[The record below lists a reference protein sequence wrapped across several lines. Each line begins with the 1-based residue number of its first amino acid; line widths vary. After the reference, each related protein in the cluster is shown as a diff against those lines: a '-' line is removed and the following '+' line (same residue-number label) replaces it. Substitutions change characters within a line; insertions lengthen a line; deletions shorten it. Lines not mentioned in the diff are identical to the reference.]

1 MIKMALLSEIIED
14 QLSKFKNR
22 DIGISRD
29 IEFDKYIKTQQITI
43 ISGIRRSGKSTLLAQ
58 FSKKFENFY
67 YFNFDDDRIADFAI
81 EDFQGLIIAFQKLYA
96 SKIIFLDEIQ
106 NVEGWERF
114 IRRIYDE
121 GYKIFITGSN
131 AKLLS
136 SELATHLT
144 GRYVKIELYPFSF
157 KEFLQFKKVEYGKK
171 TSAVKA
177 EILKYFD
184 EYLRLG
190 GFPDF
195 LKYGDEEFLK
205 RIYNDILYKDLLVRF
220 KIKEVKAFKQLAS
233 FLFTNFTKEVS
244 YNSLKN
250 ILGFKSSTS
259 VKNYIDFMQ
268 ESFLIFELY
277 KYDFSLKK
285 QFISDKKSY
294 VIDNGLRNIIS
305 FYFSE
310 DLGKSLE
317 NLVFLELK
325 RRGNEIYYYKNK
337 KECDFL
343 IKDKA
348 RIIQAI
354 QVSKD
359 IEPGKNKDR
368 EFGGLLEAMK
378 AFGLKEGTILTQ
390 FQEDAFKKDDYI
402 INAVPIWKWLLDYD
416 ELV

>member
-14 QLSKFKNR
+14 QLGKFKDR

-58 FSKKFENFY
+58 FSKKFEDFY
-67 YFNFDDDRIADFAI
+67 YFNFDDDRIADFAL
-81 EDFQGLIIAFQKLYA
+81 EDFQELMIAFQKLYA

-157 KEFLQFKKVEYGKK
+157 KEFLRFKKVEYGKK
-171 TSAVKA
+171 TSAAKA
-177 EILKYFD
+177 EVLKYFD
-184 EYLRLG
+184 EYLKFG

-195 LKYGDEEFLK
+195 LKYGDEEFLR

-220 KIKEVKAFKQLAS
+220 KIKEVKAFKQLAA

-285 QFISDKKSY
+285 QFVSDKKSY
-294 VIDNGLRNIIS
+294 VIDNGLRNTVS

-348 RIIQAI
+348 RIVHAI

-368 EFGGLLEAMK
+368 ELGGLMEAM
-378 AFGLKEGTILTQ
+378 AEFNLKEGIILTQ
-390 FQEDAFKKDDYI
+390 FQEDEFKEDDYTISI
-402 INAVPIWKWLLDYD
+402 IPIWKWLLDYD
-416 ELV
+416 L

>member
-1 MIKMALLSEIIED
+1 MIKMALLSEVIED
-14 QLSKFKNR
+14 QLNKFKNR
-22 DIGISRD
+22 DIGIPRNV
-29 IEFDKYIKTQQITI
+29 EFDKYIKTQQITI

-67 YFNFDDDRIADFAI
+67 YFNFDDDRIADFAL
-81 EDFQGLIIAFQKLYA
+81 EDFQELMIAFQKLYA

-157 KEFLQFKKVEYGKK
+157 KEFLRFKKVEYGKK
-171 TSAVKA
+171 TSAAKA

-184 EYLRLG
+184 EYLKFG

-220 KIKEVKAFKQLAS
+220 KIKEVKAFKQLAA

-259 VKNYIDFMQ
+259 VRNYIDFMQ
-268 ESFLIFELY
+268 ESFLVFELY

-285 QFISDKKSY
+285 QFISDKKLY
-294 VIDNGLRNIIS
+294 VIDNGLRNVIS

-368 EFGGLLEAMK
+368 ELGGLMEAM
-378 AFGLKEGTILTQ
+378 AEFNLKEGTILTQ
-390 FQEDAFKKDDYI
+390 FQEDSFQENGYTVNI
-402 INAVPIWKWLLDYD
+402 VPIWKWLLDRD
-416 ELV
+416 A